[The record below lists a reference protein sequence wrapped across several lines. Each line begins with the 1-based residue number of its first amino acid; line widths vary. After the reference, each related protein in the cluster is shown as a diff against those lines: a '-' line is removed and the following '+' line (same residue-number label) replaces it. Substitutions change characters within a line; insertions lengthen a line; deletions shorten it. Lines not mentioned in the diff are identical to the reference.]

1 MNTKK
6 LVRSTRDSKI
16 CGVCGGIADYFN
28 MDPTIIRLLMI
39 ILLVVS
45 FGTGLIVYIVAAVIM
60 PDRHVDD
67 MNDSDNLKSAGSS
80 STCQKE
86 NESEGDDEFNSYF
99 KKK

>member
-1 MNTKK
+1 MSKK
-6 LVRSTRDSKI
+6 LYKSQNKLI
-16 CGVCGGIADYFN
+16 FGVCGGIADYFN

-86 NESEGDDEFNSYF
+86 NESENDDEFNSYF

>member
-1 MNTKK
+1 MSKK
-6 LVRSTRDSKI
+6 LYKSQNKLI
-16 CGVCGGIADYFN
+16 FGVCGGIADYFN

>member
-1 MNTKK
+1 MSKK
-6 LVRSTRDSKI
+6 LYKSQNKLI
-16 CGVCGGIADYFN
+16 FGVCGGIADYFN

-86 NESEGDDEFNSYF
+86 NEQEGDDEFNSYF

>member
-1 MNTKK
+1 MSKK
-6 LVRSTRDSKI
+6 LYKSQNKLI
-16 CGVCGGIADYFN
+16 FGVCGGIADYFN

-86 NESEGDDEFNSYF
+86 NESESDDEFNSYF

>member
-1 MNTKK
+1 MSKK
-6 LVRSTRDSKI
+6 LYKSQNKLI
-16 CGVCGGIADYFN
+16 FGVCGGIADYFN

-45 FGTGLIVYIVAAVIM
+45 FGTGLIIYIVAAVIM
-60 PDRHVDD
+60 PDLHVDD

-86 NESEGDDEFNSYF
+86 NESESDDEFNSYF

>member
-1 MNTKK
+1 MSKK
-6 LVRSTRDSKI
+6 LYKSQNKLI
-16 CGVCGGIADYFN
+16 FGVCGGIADYFN

-86 NESEGDDEFNSYF
+86 NESESDDEFNRYF